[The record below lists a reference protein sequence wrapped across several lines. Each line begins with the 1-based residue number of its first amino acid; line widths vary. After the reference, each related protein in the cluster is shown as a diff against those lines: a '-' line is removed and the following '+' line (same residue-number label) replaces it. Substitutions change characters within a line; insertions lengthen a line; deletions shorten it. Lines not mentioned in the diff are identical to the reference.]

1 MCASVAE
8 SSLDAQQLVK
18 ASAWYDI
25 RYRAFAVLVSNI
37 NTLIHYDYY
46 DYNNNVHYTLFIWLV
61 IVNINIVIIIYSNIN
76 ILNINILFL

>member
-37 NTLIHYDYY
+37 NTLIHYY

-61 IVNINIVIIIYSNIN
+61 IVNINIVIIMDT
-76 ILNINILFL
+76 